1 MKEAYKEINACRVCG
16 SEKLLPILTLGNQS
30 TIDFPDKDGTA
41 TGVLAPLDLVLCGN
55 VDCSLAQ
62 LRHTVNPDLLYRQYW
77 YKSGINQ
84 TMRDALADITSSAQ
98 KLVALNKGDIVVD
111 IGANDG
117 TLLRSYKIDGLF
129 TVGFE
134 PAKNLM
140 DEARKGTSLIINDYF
155 NGKSFAQNL
164 PGEKA
169 KVITSIA
176 MFYDLEDPNSFVRNI
191 KNILKEKGVWI
202 NQMNNLKTMLS
213 DNAFDNISHE
223 HLEYYSL
230 SSLEFLLARHDLEV
244 FDVELNSLNGGSI
257 RAYIAHTG
265 DYPID
270 ERVHNLRDSEKDL
283 NTFIPYK
290 EFVDRIKELK
300 TIMFDFISAKHKAGK
315 SIYVYGA
322 STRGNTLLQYFDL
335 DNTML
340 TAAVERN
347 PVKWGKRMAETNIP
361 IISEDEAR
369 KAKPNYM
376 LVLPW
381 AFIKEFVVRESE
393 YLQSGGRFIVPLP
406 KFRVLSADNI

>member
-265 DYPID
+265 PI
-270 ERVHNLRDSEKDL
+270 
-283 NTFIPYK
+283 T
-290 EFVDRIKELK
+290 
-300 TIMFDFISAKHKAGK
+300 
-315 SIYVYGA
+315 
-322 STRGNTLLQYFDL
+322 
-335 DNTML
+335 
-340 TAAVERN
+340 
-347 PVKWGKRMAETNIP
+347 
-361 IISEDEAR
+361 
-369 KAKPNYM
+369 
-376 LVLPW
+376 VL
-381 AFIKEFVVRESE
+381 
-393 YLQSGGRFIVPLP
+393 VPLYSVP
-406 KFRVLSADNI
+406 LLTS